1 MCLKKEIQRRF
12 GFTQPVNSVY
22 VGILNSSGIDFVDID
37 NYVESMYVYFLFDP
51 KSLKNKG
58 WSQWGWGVG
67 MRVG

>member
-37 NYVESMYVYFLFDP
+37 NYVESMCISFLILNP
-51 KSLKNKG
+51 LKIRDG
-58 WSQWGWGVG
+58 ASEDGGSA
-67 MRVG
+67 